1 VTPGLKRLQVSRLAV
16 PKNEVASHTEHPRP
30 ESVNQIFAQECFRC
44 ERGEL
49 PVEAR
54 NEHHFN
60 ADAFD
65 KAELLIESAD
75 QSRRLTGSQY
85 SHRMRVERQDR
96 RADPKLAS
104 SLHDSVKNSLVPE
117 MEAVKVADG
126 QYAGTVLRCI
136 RQLGNHFHRVMII
149 RMTGAK
155 FEKLVEIMAT
165 LRGPNGCPWDKQQD
179 RNTLKPMLVE
189 ETYEVLE
196 AIDNNDPDGLSEELG
211 DLLLHVV
218 FQAQLGKEDGGFDID
233 KVIDGICDKLV
244 RRHPH
249 VFGNDTAS
257 SPEEVIKNW
266 EAIKAQ
272 EKTSKLKDRT
282 PEQRSLLEGIPSKL
296 PAIHEAHQISS
307 RAARVG
313 FEWPDIEGVF
323 DKLEEET
330 HELREAMTG
339 PEDSRQSRLEDEIGD
354 ILFVIV
360 NLARF
365 LKIDSES
372 ALKRANRKFKAR
384 FQYMEAELAKAGKTL
399 DETALDEME
408 SLWQKAK
415 SQTTE
420 P

>member
-1 VTPGLKRLQVSRLAV
+1 
-16 PKNEVASHTEHPRP
+16 
-30 ESVNQIFAQECFRC
+30 
-44 ERGEL
+44 
-49 PVEAR
+49 
-54 NEHHFN
+54 
-60 ADAFD
+60 
-65 KAELLIESAD
+65 
-75 QSRRLTGSQY
+75 
-85 SHRMRVERQDR
+85 
-96 RADPKLAS
+96 
-104 SLHDSVKNSLVPE
+104 
-117 MEAVKVADG
+117 
-126 QYAGTVLRCI
+126 
-136 RQLGNHFHRVMII
+136 
-149 RMTGAK
+149 MTGAK
-155 FEKLVEIMAT
+155 FEKLVQIMAT
-165 LRGPNGCPWDKQQD
+165 LRGPVGCPWDKQQD

-196 AIDNNDPDGLSEELG
+196 AIDNNDAEGLSEELG
-211 DLLLHVV
+211 DLLLHIV
-218 FQAQLGKEDGGFDID
+218 FQAQLGKEDGSFDID
-233 KVIDGICDKLV
+233 RVIDGICDKLV

-272 EKTSKLKDRT
+272 EKTKKLKDRT

-323 DKLEEET
+323 DKLAEET

-372 ALKRANRKFKAR
+372 ALKRANRKFKTR
-384 FQYMEAELAKAGKTL
+384 FQFMEAELARAGKNL
-399 DETALDEME
+399 ETTSLDEME

-415 SQTTE
+415 SQTPE